1 MNRLDPLTLPM
12 DGIRLIE
19 ASAGTGKTHAI
30 TTLYLRLVL
39 GINGEVPRRVQDI
52 LVVTFTR
59 AATGELRGRVRLRL
73 FEALNV
79 LEGIRSGTRAWPES
93 SNTLDMPLRELL
105 AKIIAEGRRDE
116 SIIRLRLE
124 IAAIDDAAIFTIHGF
139 CQRALQEQAFDSG
152 EDFEID
158 LVQDDRL
165 RELQAVQ
172 DHWRT
177 RYYGNDMLAAVAH
190 RHFVSP
196 QILYE
201 KVRPLLRPGIRLQY
215 ENYSPEKLQQ
225 QRGALVT
232 AWRAGS
238 AALAGKI
245 NDFKALSRGPYKPES
260 VAAAV
265 AALNAWCAGTA
276 LELPPEGKLFLRKT
290 LDDNISKA
298 QKAKGICFPDEPLVT
313 SVTHYQAG
321 SAGIEQTMLADAAA
335 DIRARLDTAR
345 HQAGSAAFDD
355 IIMRLAAALAGP
367 TGARLAQALA
377 RRYPVVLIDEFQDT
391 DPLQYGIFARIHGN
405 EAAGQEGSA
414 LLLIGDPKQAIYSFR
429 GADIFAY
436 MQARNAAGAQRR
448 YSLDTNWRSVTPLVG
463 GVNALF
469 SRRTEPFLFADAIAF
484 QPTRAAGNAD
494 SKRLVEP
501 AGVPVPLEFWLLP
514 DGEKGRSLS
523 KEKAAEIILAQTARR
538 IAALLASGRRDGKPL
553 VPRDIAVL
561 VRTHAQ
567 GAQVQAALREIG
579 IGSAMA
585 GTQNVFA
592 TAEAAALRDV
602 LTAIAEPAND
612 RALRRALVSPLW
624 PHEALFLAALGEEAA
639 DQQAASQGDN
649 AYETLLRDLHAW
661 HDAWLT
667 RGFMPMFR
675 AFLHGSGA
683 AAVVLA
689 QPDGERRL
697 TNVGQLAELLQ
708 QAAREHPSPE
718 SLLRWLEDNMTAPD
732 AAAEAQQLRLESDA
746 DLVQVL
752 TLHRSKGLEYPVVFL
767 PFMYDTKPV
776 NAKKVFPRFHDEQ
789 GRLCV
794 DLAGDDNSVARAEYE
809 RLAEDMRLLYVALTR
824 AQDYCIVPWGH
835 INLTDRSA
843 LAFLLHG
850 PDDLRQVDALAVH
863 MKSLALAEL
872 RVELDTLAAGHP
884 DQIRVIDIADAT
896 AATAPVPAVAAMP
909 ASARSLAARTT
920 GRRVQCAY
928 ITTSYSGLVEG
939 VHDQARDLGVRR
951 EIDADATAPL
961 LSVAPPLS
969 PQLSPFTL
977 AGGTT
982 TGHLF
987 HDILEDLDYRT
998 ARGESLRNIVTREL
1012 GRRAMPAAWC
1022 DTVAGMIE
1030 TTLDA
1035 PLDASGFHLRLLDPS
1050 RRRNE
1055 MEFWYPLENLRA
1067 DALEALLP
1075 GLGDGIRGPRL
1086 AFAPAH
1092 GLLQGFIDLI
1102 FEHDG
1107 RWYVADWKTNKL
1119 GPNATWYTGEH
1130 LARAI
1135 AHSRYDLQYTL
1146 YTVALHRHL
1155 RRALGTGYDPAR
1167 HLGGVYYLFL
1177 RGMSVDDPARPGQ
1190 WYVPADVERITAI
1203 DALLQGNIDKRRGTP

>member
-1 MNRLDPLTLPM
+1 MNRLDPLTLPI

-19 ASAGTGKTHAI
+19 ASAGTGKTHTIA
-30 TTLYLRLVL
+30 TLYLRLVL
-39 GINGEVPRRVQDI
+39 GINGAAPRRVQEI

-79 LEGIRSGTRAWPES
+79 LEGIRSGARAWPES
-93 SNTLDMPLRELL
+93 GNTLDTPLRELL
-105 AKIIAEGRRDE
+105 AQIIAEGRRDE

-124 IAAIDDAAIFTIHGF
+124 IASIDDAAIFTIHGF

-152 EDFEID
+152 EAFEIE
-158 LVQDDRL
+158 LVQDDSL

-177 RYYGNDMLAAVAH
+177 RYYGDDVLAAFAH
-190 RHFVSP
+190 RRFVSP
-196 QILYE
+196 QLLYE
-201 KVRPLLRPGIRLQY
+201 KIRPLMRPGIRLQY
-215 ENYSPEKLQQ
+215 ENYSPAKLLQ
-225 QRGALVT
+225 QRGALV
-232 AWRAGS
+232 AVWRTDS
-238 AALAGKI
+238 AALAEKI
-245 NDFKALSRGPYKPES
+245 NAFKALSRGPYKPEN

-265 AALNAWCAGTA
+265 AALNAWCAGDA
-276 LELPPEGKLFLRKT
+276 LELPPEGKLFLRTT

-298 QKAKGICFPDEPLVT
+298 QKAKGICFPDEPLIT
-313 SVTHYQAG
+313 NIAHYQAG
-321 SAGIEQTMLADAAA
+321 SAGIEQTMLADAVA

-345 HQAGSAAFDD
+345 RQAGSAAFDD
-355 IIMRLAAALAGP
+355 IILRLAAALAGP

-377 RRYPVVLIDEFQDT
+377 RRYPVALIDEFQDT
-391 DPLQYGIFARIHGN
+391 DPLQYGIFARIYGN
-405 EAAGQEGSA
+405 EAAGREGTA

-436 MQARNAAGAQRR
+436 MQARDAAGAQRR

-463 GVNALF
+463 GVNTLF
-469 SRRTEPFLFADAIAF
+469 SRRTRPFLFADAIAF
-484 QPTRAAGNAD
+484 QPARAAGNAD
-494 SKRLVEP
+494 RKRLVEP
-501 AGVPVPLEFWLLP
+501 AGAPVPLEFWLLP
-514 DGEKGRSLS
+514 DGEKGRPLS
-523 KEKAAEIILAQTARR
+523 KEKAADIILAQTARR
-538 IAALLASGRRDGKPL
+538 IAALLAGGRRDGKPL
-553 VPRDIAVL
+553 APRDIAVL
-561 VRTHAQ
+561 VRTNAQ

-585 GTQNVFA
+585 GTQSVFA
-592 TAEAAALRDV
+592 TTEAAALHDV

-624 PHEALFLAALGEEAA
+624 PHDALFLAALGEAA
-639 DQQAASQGDN
+639 GQQATPQGDN

-661 HDAWLT
+661 RDAWLT

-683 AAVVLA
+683 ASVMLA
-689 QPDGERRL
+689 QPAGERRL

-708 QAAREHPSPE
+708 QASREHPLPE
-718 SLLRWLEDNMTAPD
+718 ALLRWFADNMTAPD
-732 AAAEAQQLRLESDA
+732 ATAEAQQLRLESDS

-767 PFMYDTKPV
+767 PFMYDTKSV
-776 NAKKVFPRFHDEQ
+776 NAKKGFPQFHDEQ

-835 INLTDRSA
+835 INLTDRAA

-850 PDDLRQVDALAVH
+850 PDDLTQVDSLAAH
-863 MKSLALAEL
+863 MKSLALAGL
-872 RVELDTLAAGHP
+872 RAGLDTLAAGHP

-896 AATAPVPAVAAMP
+896 AATAPVPAIATMP
-909 ASARSLAARTT
+909 TSIPSLAARMT

-939 VHDQARDLGVRR
+939 VHDEARDIGVRR
-951 EIDADATAPL
+951 ETDATAALLAAALPL
-961 LSVAPPLS
+961 T
-969 PQLSPFTL
+969 PFTL
-977 AGGTT
+977 AGGTA

-998 ARGESLRNIVTREL
+998 ARGESLRKIVTCEL
-1012 GRRAMPAAWC
+1012 VRRAMPIAWC

-1035 PLDASGFHLRLLDPS
+1035 PLDASGFHLRLLDSS
-1050 RRRNE
+1050 RRCNE
-1055 MEFWYPLENLRA
+1055 MEFWYPLANLRA

-1075 GLGDGIRGPRL
+1075 GLGDGIQGPKL
-1086 AFAPAH
+1086 TFSPAH
-1092 GLLQGFIDLI
+1092 GFLQGFIDLI

-1119 GPNATWYTGEH
+1119 GPNATCYTGEY

-1155 RRALGTGYDPAR
+1155 RRALGKRYDPAQ

-1177 RGMSVDDPARPGQ
+1177 RGMSVDDPVRPGQ
-1190 WYVPADVERITAI
+1190 WYVPADVERIAAI
-1203 DALLQGNIDKRRGTP
+1203 DALLQGNVGKRRGTP